1 MDPASN
7 ETPGGLQLPAPQTT
21 PGGQTPAAG
30 QPGPGQPMPPMTLP
44 MPPAMPQQSQPG
56 AVPAAGGDEPLPT
69 ATVPIVDDGG
79 DLIEKEWV
87 NRAKQIVAR
96 TRDDPYKQS
105 EELTVFR
112 ADYMKKHFGKTI
124 KQK

>member
-7 ETPGGLQLPAPQTT
+7 ETPGGLQLPVPQPA
-21 PGGQTPAAG
+21 PGGQAPAAG
-30 QPGPGQPMPPMTLP
+30 QPGPGQPLPPMTLP
-44 MPPAMPQQSQPG
+44 LPPTMPQQTSPAG
-56 AVPAAGGDEPLPT
+56 PAAGGDEPLPT
-69 ATVPIVDDGG
+69 ATAPIVDDGG

-124 KQK
+124 KLK